1 MGFLWG
7 VWHVP
12 SQVWASGDASGALV
26 PSLLA
31 AQLVFALVV
40 LPAFRVLVVWV
51 YDHTQS
57 VLVAMLMHGSLVAA
71 LFAMRPIGAAGATML
86 IWYLAVAVAVWAVV
100 AVVGVA
106 NGSHLSR
113 QPLRT
118 RVA

>member
-1 MGFLWG
+1 
-7 VWHVP
+7 
-12 SQVWASGDASGALV
+12 VWASGDASGALV